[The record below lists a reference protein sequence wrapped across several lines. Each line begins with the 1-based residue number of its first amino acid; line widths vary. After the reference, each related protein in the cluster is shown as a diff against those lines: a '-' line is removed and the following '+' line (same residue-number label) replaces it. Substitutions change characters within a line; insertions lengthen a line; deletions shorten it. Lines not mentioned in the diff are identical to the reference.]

1 MWVLQLFV
9 QELVLTVIIAFVLY
23 GLWRVGNPGKKW

>member
-9 QELVLTVIIAFVLY
+9 QELVLTLLIAFALY
-23 GLWRVGNPGKKW
+23 GMWRFANPGKKW

>member
-9 QELVLTVIIAFVLY
+9 QELVLTLIIAFALY
-23 GLWRVGNPGKKW
+23 GVWRVANPGKKW